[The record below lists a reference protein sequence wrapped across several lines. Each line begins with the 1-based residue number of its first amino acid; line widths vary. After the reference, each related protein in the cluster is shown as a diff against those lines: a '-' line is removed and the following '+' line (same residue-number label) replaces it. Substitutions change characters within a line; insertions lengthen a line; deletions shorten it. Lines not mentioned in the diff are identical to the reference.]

1 MSKSIISNTKQCYI
15 CGNPQNIHKHHV
27 FYGSSNRS
35 NSEKYGCWIYLCAP
49 HHNMSDMGI
58 HFDKELDLEIK
69 KNCQREFE
77 RIYDHDT
84 FLKVFGKSYI

>member
-1 MSKSIISNTKQCYI
+1 
-15 CGNPQNIHKHHV
+15 
-27 FYGSSNRS
+27 
-35 NSEKYGCWIYLCAP
+35 
-49 HHNMSDMGI
+49 MSDMGI